1 MRYYIYV
8 QFETIVQPLF
18 WNRSY
23 LYKSTV
29 KYLGVPKHYHE
40 RQHTNFLRYFE
51 FFKVKKSFFLDANIY
66 LYKKK
71 KQDTRTLYISRENI
85 EWIFQDK
92 YSLKIGASVSSFKI
106 NISPKVSDDLR
117 SFLEPSTSL
126 INKES
131 GQEEFDS
138 VPTEWHFFSRRK
150 GIEEAVEKLN
160 RIKNWF
166 LYKQKLFSIW

>member
-8 QFETIVQPLF
+8 QFETIIQPLF

-71 KQDTRTLYISRENI
+71 KQDTRTFYISRENI

-138 VPTEWHFFSRRK
+138 VPTE
-150 GIEEAVEKLN
+150 
-160 RIKNWF
+160 
-166 LYKQKLFSIW
+166 